1 MQKLK
6 TTRLC
11 VNGHEFIKS
20 SNCLVCPI
28 CEKSKPINNLFLKQF
43 SAPARRALENIGI
56 NELNDLANYTE
67 NEIIHLHGIGPNAIN
82 TMKNLMETNNI
93 NFKTNG

>member
-43 SAPARRALENIGI
+43 SAPARRALEKLEIGRVQDI
-56 NELNDLANYTE
+56 CNYTE
-67 NEIIHLHGIGPNAIN
+67 NEITHLHGMGPKALEIMN
-82 TMKNLMETNNI
+82 TLMKEHNI
-93 NFKTNG
+93 NFKPNG